1 MDGGEEGGEPGEGDV
16 VGKKVEFGDVVP
28 DFGFG
33 GELVFVSLVLLLLLL
48 LLLLIYVTDHG
59 DDEDFGRDLI
69 VLSV

>member
-48 LLLLIYVTDHG
+48 LIYVTDHG